1 MGRILLLM
9 MGGGGGGRILPT
21 LSPYSEI
28 GVSGVE
34 RTDEKRKTHRKAGMD
49 DQCVA
54 DCAEAKYPWGH
65 DGIAVQDL
73 QARMCGGGA
82 VGEEG
87 LSEMDVCRELLKS
100 RSILSPTLR
109 DKMRRCLS
117 LLEMKTREV
126 LLLP

>member
-1 MGRILLLM
+1 MGRILLSM
-9 MGGGGGGRILPT
+9 MSEGGGGRILPT

-34 RTDEKRKTHRKAGMD
+34 RPDEKRKTHRKAGMG

-73 QARMCGGGA
+73 QARMCGGGGGGRGRL
-82 VGEEG
+82 VRKG
-87 LSEMDVCRELLKS
+87 CKS
-100 RSILSPTLR
+100 RAT
-109 DKMRRCLS
+109 
-117 LLEMKTREV
+117 ETEV
-126 LLLP
+126 NFVADSSR